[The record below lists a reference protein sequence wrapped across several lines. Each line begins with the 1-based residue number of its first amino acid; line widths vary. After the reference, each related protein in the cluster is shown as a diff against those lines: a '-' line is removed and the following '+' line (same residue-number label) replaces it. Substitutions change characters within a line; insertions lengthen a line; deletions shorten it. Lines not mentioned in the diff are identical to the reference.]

1 MENFNLKQF
10 ILENKLTE
18 QEELDKSD
26 LPDIEA
32 SLDAAGDEFAAE
44 LEDEL
49 ENMGDIQ
56 IDEAL
61 DPVSILSYILA
72 STTLVNILAKWGKK
86 LAKKYDWGAG
96 EEAATKIYDFTHT
109 LEEKFKSPIGFI
121 VSKFTKDE
129 KKAKTITNS
138 LFLVLLGY
146 LVYSAGGGAIKYLKQ
161 SKLAAGGLASLKAA
175 LKGKDIVST
184 AKEVISDLT

>member
-1 MENFNLKQF
+1 MKDFNLKQF
-10 ILENKLTE
+10 ILENKLLE

-26 LPDIEA
+26 LPDIA
-32 SLDAAGDEFAAE
+32 TALDTAGDEFAAE

-49 ENMGDIQ
+49 KNMDDVEL
-56 IDEAL
+56 DEAL
-61 DPVSILSYILA
+61 DPISILSYILA

-86 LAKKYDWGAG
+86 LAKKYDWGTG

-109 LEEKFKSPIGFI
+109 LEEKFKSPIAFI
-121 VSKFTKDE
+121 VSKFTKDP
-129 KKAKTITNS
+129 KKGKIITNS

-146 LVYSAGGGAIKYLKQ
+146 LAYSAGGGAIKYLKK
-161 SKLAAGGLASLKAA
+161 SKLAAGGLSSLKAA

-184 AKEVISDLT
+184 AKEVIDDIV